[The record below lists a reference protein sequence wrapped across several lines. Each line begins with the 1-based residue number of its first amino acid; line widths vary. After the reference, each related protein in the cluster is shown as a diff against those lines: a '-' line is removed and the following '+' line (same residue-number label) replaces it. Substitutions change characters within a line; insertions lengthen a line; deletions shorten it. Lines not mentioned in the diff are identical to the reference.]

1 MEFLAN
7 LAEAFS
13 GVFKAGGENFV
24 GLITGIIPSMVVLMT
39 AVNTLI
45 RLIGPEK
52 IDNLAKASGRDG
64 ILYYPL
70 RYALLPFLAAFFLT
84 NPMAYT
90 MGRFLPEKYKIGW
103 MDAALTAMQFPI
115 GIFPHINAGEIFTWM
130 GIASGVMTLGLSV
143 SDLAVRYLLTG
154 FLVIL
159 IRGTLTEKIYMAMT
173 KKAAAEKKN

>member
-39 AVNTLI
+39 AVNSLI

-52 IDNLAKASGRDG
+52 IDNIAKASGKEG

-70 RYALLPFLAAFFLT
+70 RYAVLPFLACFFLT

-103 MDAALTAMQFPI
+103 IDSALTTMQFPI
-115 GIFPHINAGEIFTWM
+115 GIFPHINAGEIFTWA
-130 GIASGVMTLGLSV
+130 GIATGVTTLGLNI
-143 SDLAVRYLLTG
+143 SDLAMRYFLSG

-159 IRGTLTEKIYMAMT
+159 IRGTLTERIYFAMT
-173 KKAAAEKKN
+173 KKTSDKKA

>member
-13 GVFKAGGENFV
+13 SLFKQGGETFV
-24 GLITGIIPSMVVLMT
+24 GLIVGIIPSMIVLMT
-39 AVNTLI
+39 AVNALV

-52 IDNLAKASGRDG
+52 IDNIAKASGKDG
-64 ILYYPL
+64 IIYYPL
-70 RYALLPFLAAFFLT
+70 RYAIMPFLACFFLT

-103 MDAALTAMQFPI
+103 IDAALTTMQFPI
-115 GIFPHINAGEIFTWM
+115 GVFPHINAGEIFTWA
-130 GIASGVMTLGLSV
+130 GIAAGVTTLGLSV
-143 SDLAVRYLLTG
+143 SDLAVRYLLSG

-159 IRGTLTEKIYMAMT
+159 IRGILTEKIYFAMT
-173 KKAAAEKKN
+173 RKETAEN